1 MTIMESLEAGAGRLG
16 LQLSAKQLEQFHTYW
31 EEMVEWNRRVN
42 LTGITGYQEV
52 QTKHFLDSL
61 TVYLAWPPSRANAT
75 IRIIDVGTGSGIPG
89 IPLKIVFPGVCLVLL
104 EATGKKAAFLH
115 HISNRLMLADVE
127 VVTGRAEDTAQQR
140 QYRDSFDIVVSRAV
154 APLVTLAELALPF
167 CKVGGRFIAQKKG
180 CLVPE
185 ISRAE
190 RAIKLLGGRL
200 REVINIELEE
210 FPDDRQLV
218 VIDKELATPGPYP
231 RRPGIPSK
239 RPLS

>member
-1 MTIMESLEAGAGRLG
+1 MTIMEILESGAGRLG
-16 LQLSAKQLEQFHTYW
+16 LKLSAKQLEQFHTYW
-31 EEMVEWNRRVN
+31 EELVEWNRRVN
-42 LTGITGYQEV
+42 LTGITGYHEV

-61 TVYLAWPPSRANAT
+61 TVCLAWPPSRANTT

-89 IPLKIVFPGVCLVLL
+89 IPLKIVFPEVYLVLL
-104 EATGKKAAFLH
+104 EATEKKAAFLR
-115 HISNRLMLADVE
+115 HISNRLMLTDVQ
-127 VVTGRAEDTAQQR
+127 VVAGRAEDAAHQR

-180 CLVPE
+180 GLVPE

-190 RAIKLLGGRL
+190 RAIKLLGGML
-200 REVINIELEE
+200 REVMNVELEE
-210 FPDDRQLV
+210 FPDERQLV
-218 VIDKELATPGPYP
+218 IIDKELATPGLYP

>member
-1 MTIMESLEAGAGRLG
+1 MTIMESLEAGAERLG

-31 EEMVEWNRRVN
+31 EDLVEWNRRVN
-42 LTGITGYQEV
+42 LTSITGYQEV

-89 IPLKIVFPGVCLVLL
+89 IPLKIMFPGVCLVLL
-104 EATGKKAAFLH
+104 EATEKKAAFLH

-180 CLVPE
+180 SLVPE

-218 VIDKELATPGPYP
+218 VIDKELATPGHYP

>member
-42 LTGITGYQEV
+42 LTSITGYQEV

-75 IRIIDVGTGSGIPG
+75 TRIIDVGTGSGIPG

-140 QYRDSFDIVVSRAV
+140 RYRDSFDIVVSRAV

-180 CLVPE
+180 ALVPE

-218 VIDKELATPGPYP
+218 VIDKELATPGAYP

>member
-1 MTIMESLEAGAGRLG
+1 MTAMESLEAGAGRLG
-16 LQLSAKQLEQFHTYW
+16 LKLSAKQLEQFHIYW

-61 TVYLAWPPSRANAT
+61 TVCLVWPPPRANAVL
-75 IRIIDVGTGSGIPG
+75 RIIDIGTGAGIPG
-89 IPLKIVFPGVCLVLL
+89 VPLKILFPEIRLVLL
-104 EATGKKAAFLH
+104 EATEKKAAFLR
-115 HISNRLMLADVE
+115 HISDRLVLADVE
-127 VVTGRAEDTAQQR
+127 VVTGRAEDVARQR
-140 QYRDSFDIVVSRAV
+140 RYRESFDIVVSRAV

-167 CKVGGRFIAQKKG
+167 CAIGGSFIAQKKG
-180 CLVPE
+180 DLASE

-190 RAIKLLGGRL
+190 KAINLLGGRL
-200 REVINIELEE
+200 REVRTVDLEE
-210 FPDDRQLV
+210 FSDERQLV
-218 VIDKELATPGPYP
+218 VIDKELATPELYP

>member
-1 MTIMESLEAGAGRLG
+1 MTVMESLEAGAGRLG
-16 LQLSAKQLEQFHTYW
+16 LQLSAKQLEQFHIYW
-31 EEMVEWNRRVN
+31 EELVEWNQRVN

-61 TVYLAWPPSRANAT
+61 TVSLAWPPSRANAT

-89 IPLKIVFPGVCLVLL
+89 IPLKIVFPGVRLVLL
-104 EATGKKAAFLH
+104 EATEKKAAFLH
-115 HISNRLMLADVE
+115 HISNRLMLADIE
-127 VVTGRAEDTAQQR
+127 VVTGRAEDAAHQR

-180 CLVPE
+180 GLVPE

-190 RAIKLLGGRL
+190 QAIKLLGGRL
-200 REVINIELEE
+200 REIMNIELEE
-210 FPDDRQLV
+210 FPDNRQLV
-218 VIDKELATPGPYP
+218 VIDKELATPEPYP